1 LEEQRLAAA
10 SCIELSRLISTVKQP
25 TEISKIALKMSET
38 SIPVADASAPI
49 AAKPKR
55 RFVGSSTRPSRGKA
69 VPARRVNQIPDEILN
84 DKALNEAISG
94 KSFLDSVC
102 LGLC

>member
-1 LEEQRLAAA
+1 
-10 SCIELSRLISTVKQP
+10 
-25 TEISKIALKMSET
+25 MSE
-38 SIPVADASAPI
+38 SPIPAADVAAPV

-55 RFVGSSTRPSRGKA
+55 RFVGSSTRPSRGKS

-94 KSFLDSVC
+94 KSYLDPYDDVSV
-102 LGLC
+102 LMSTQTLRFAFQLFFRNSQDNLRLETR

>member
-1 LEEQRLAAA
+1 
-10 SCIELSRLISTVKQP
+10 
-25 TEISKIALKMSET
+25 MSE
-38 SIPVADASAPI
+38 SAAPVADAPAPT

-69 VPARRVNQIPDEILN
+69 VPARRVNQIPEEILN

-94 KSFLDSVC
+94 ESF
-102 LGLC
+102 